1 MIKINNLHKTF
12 EDNSVLKGVDLEIRR
27 GETMAVIGGSGC
39 GKSVL
44 LKLII
49 GLLKP
54 DSGDITINSRSISNA
69 GEKELLQ
76 IRAQFG
82 MLFQSGALLNSL
94 SVKENIAL
102 PLREHTTMSEK
113 EIGRIVSE
121 KLALVHLE
129 GIENESPANLSG
141 GMKKRVGLARAIV
154 KKPNIILY
162 DEPTSGLDPV
172 VAHSIMDLIS
182 KLEHE
187 LNITSVV
194 VSHNINAIS
203 KIADRM
209 AMLFEGKIIEVGTP
223 SQIAGSKNP
232 ALHQLITGNISGPMT
247 EKWIKM
253 PVSVHSSR
261 FTVEEKQNT

>member
-1 MIKINNLHKTF
+1 MIKINDLHKTF
-12 EDNSVLKGVDLEIRR
+12 EDNSVLKGVNLEVKD

-54 DSGDITINSRSISNA
+54 DSGNITINSASITGA
-69 GEKELLQ
+69 GTSKLMK

-94 SVKENIAL
+94 SVGENIAL
-102 PLREHTTMSEK
+102 PLREHTNLPEK
-113 EIGRIVSE
+113 EIGRLVSE

-154 KKPNIILY
+154 SEPRIILY

-172 VAHSIMDLIS
+172 VAHSIMNLIS
-182 KLEHE
+182 KLERE
-187 LNITSVV
+187 LNVTSIV
-194 VSHNINAIS
+194 VSHDIEAVS
-203 KIADRM
+203 RVADRV

-232 ALHQLITGNISGPMT
+232 ALHQLITGDISGPMT

-253 PVSVHSSR
+253 PGLKSNSKFQEVHL
-261 FTVEEKQNT
+261 

>member
-1 MIKINNLHKTF
+1 MIKINDLHKTF
-12 EDNSVLKGVDLEIRR
+12 EDNSVLSGVNLEVKD

-54 DSGDITINSRSISNA
+54 DSGNITINSASITGA
-69 GEKELLQ
+69 GTSELMK

-94 SVKENIAL
+94 SVGENIAL
-102 PLREHTTMSEK
+102 PLREHTNLPEK
-113 EIGRIVSE
+113 EIGRLVSE

-154 KKPNIILY
+154 SEPRIILY

-182 KLEHE
+182 KLERE
-187 LNITSVV
+187 LNVTSIV
-194 VSHNINAIS
+194 VSHDIKAVS
-203 KIADRM
+203 RVADRV

-232 ALHQLITGNISGPMT
+232 ALHQLITGDISGPMT

-253 PVSVHSSR
+253 PDFKSSSKFQEVHL
-261 FTVEEKQNT
+261 